1 MGVLLGTAFLCELL
15 DMLYAAVG
23 IFIVPIIIFIGCVVM
38 FVIYAVGVTIYWV
51 LKDAFANKE
60 RKAEQVRNENFKY
73 VHVAGHIQ

>member
-23 IFIVPIIIFIGCVVM
+23 IFIVPIIIFIGCVAM
-38 FVIYAVGVTIYWV
+38 FLVYAVGITIYWV
-51 LKDAFANKE
+51 LKDGFVNKE
-60 RKAEQVRNENFKY
+60 RKVNHIQNENFKY